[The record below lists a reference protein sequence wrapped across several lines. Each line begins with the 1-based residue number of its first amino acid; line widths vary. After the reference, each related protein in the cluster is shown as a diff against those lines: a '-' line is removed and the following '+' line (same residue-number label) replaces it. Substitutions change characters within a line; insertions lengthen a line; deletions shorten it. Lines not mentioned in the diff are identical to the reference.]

1 MKEPSIA
8 GAPDEDHFAYLF
20 SGYIDVPEE
29 GIWSFALKSDD
40 GSALWIDGVCV
51 VDNDGIHDLAEAEG
65 TIPLMKGLHP
75 YKLVYFDD
83 EGGQELS
90 WSWKS
95 PGSDRY
101 VPVPAHKLY
110 FK

>member
-51 VDNDGIHDLAEAEG
+51 VNNDGSHSAATRNCPGPGKRLAQRVSS
-65 TIPLMKGLHP
+65 PFLHP
-75 YKLVYFDD
+75 
-83 EGGQELS
+83 
-90 WSWKS
+90 
-95 PGSDRY
+95 GSSISRHFTDQ
-101 VPVPAHKLY
+101 AI
-110 FK
+110 